1 MNLLA
6 AAIAPNA
13 PRFSSAVQQIN
24 HPVHQ
29 GRPNPAHGMFFI
41 VGSIPD
47 ACYDE
52 SRNGGRGGSMLY
64 PSEQAAIEA
73 LQAAGA
79 PVIQGVDCRVIN

>member
-1 MNLLA
+1 MSLLA
-6 AAIAPNA
+6 AAIAPGA

-24 HPVHQ
+24 HPIHQ

-41 VGSIPD
+41 VGSIPE
-47 ACYDE
+47 ACYDQ
-52 SRNGGRGGSMLY
+52 SRNNGRGGSVLY

-79 PVIQGVDCRVIN
+79 PCIQGVDCRVI